1 MQLIVK
7 IGIWIL
13 DNLPSIFIIAI
24 LAFGLLLSANQ
35 AKYKKELQQKM
46 EQIKATTILCVKKND
61 EVSIS
66 GDGQVSFGDS
76 ILKSSAKKVRKV
88 YKNQI
93 LAGFAGA
100 TADAITLF
108 DKFESKLEEFK
119 GNLRRSSVELAKEW
133 RTDRVLRRLEA
144 MMIVADRNEIFLI
157 SGSGDVIEPDIP
169 ICAVGSGGFFA
180 FSAAKALF
188 KFSDLKASEITKE
201 SLKIA
206 SEVCIYTNDS
216 ISTEVLSSEDNA

>member
-1 MQLIVK
+1 
-7 IGIWIL
+7 
-13 DNLPSIFIIAI
+13 
-24 LAFGLLLSANQ
+24 
-35 AKYKKELQQKM
+35 
-46 EQIKATTILCVKKND
+46 
-61 EVSIS
+61 
-66 GDGQVSFGDS
+66 
-76 ILKSSAKKVRKV
+76 
-88 YKNQI
+88 
-93 LAGFAGA
+93 
-100 TADAITLF
+100 
-108 DKFESKLEEFK
+108 
-119 GNLRRSSVELAKEW
+119 
-133 RTDRVLRRLEA
+133 

-216 ISTEVLSSEDNA
+216 IYTEVLSSEDNA

>member
-1 MQLIVK
+1 MK
-7 IGIWIL
+7 NETFHG
-13 DNLPSIFIIAI
+13 
-24 LAFGLLLSANQ
+24 
-35 AKYKKELQQKM
+35 
-46 EQIKATTILCVKKND
+46 TTIIGVRRNNQI
-61 EVSIS
+61 VVG
-66 GDGQVSFGDS
+66 GDGQVTLGNTVM
-76 ILKSSAKKVRKV
+76 KNNAKKVRRLYKDKV
-88 YKNQI
+88 

>member
-1 MQLIVK
+1 
-7 IGIWIL
+7 
-13 DNLPSIFIIAI
+13 
-24 LAFGLLLSANQ
+24 
-35 AKYKKELQQKM
+35 M
-46 EQIKATTILCVKKND
+46 EQIKATTILCVKKNY

>member
-1 MQLIVK
+1 
-7 IGIWIL
+7 
-13 DNLPSIFIIAI
+13 
-24 LAFGLLLSANQ
+24 
-35 AKYKKELQQKM
+35 M

-119 GNLRRSSVELAKEW
+119 GNLRR
-133 RTDRVLRRLEA
+133 
-144 MMIVADRNEIFLI
+144 
-157 SGSGDVIEPDIP
+157 
-169 ICAVGSGGFFA
+169 
-180 FSAAKALF
+180 
-188 KFSDLKASEITKE
+188 
-201 SLKIA
+201 
-206 SEVCIYTNDS
+206 
-216 ISTEVLSSEDNA
+216 

>member
-1 MQLIVK
+1 ML
-7 IGIWIL
+7 
-13 DNLPSIFIIAI
+13 
-24 LAFGLLLSANQ
+24 
-35 AKYKKELQQKM
+35 
-46 EQIKATTILCVKKND
+46 KND

-100 TADAITLF
+100 TADAITL

-144 MMIVADRNEIFLI
+144 MMIVADENEIFLI

-169 ICAVGSGGFFA
+169 ICAVGSGGFLPFQ
-180 FSAAKALF
+180 L
-188 KFSDLKASEITKE
+188 LKHCLNFLI
-201 SLKIA
+201 
-206 SEVCIYTNDS
+206 
-216 ISTEVLSSEDNA
+216 

>member
-1 MQLIVK
+1 MVNHVQYIR
-7 IGIWIL
+7 
-13 DNLPSIFIIAI
+13 F
-24 LAFGLLLSANQ
+24 
-35 AKYKKELQQKM
+35 
-46 EQIKATTILCVKKND
+46 
-61 EVSIS
+61 
-66 GDGQVSFGDS
+66 
-76 ILKSSAKKVRKV
+76 

-206 SEVCIYTNDS
+206 SQVCIYTNDS

>member
-1 MQLIVK
+1 MGSEMCIRDRK
-7 IGIWIL
+7 
-13 DNLPSIFIIAI
+13 
-24 LAFGLLLSANQ
+24 
-35 AKYKKELQQKM
+35 KM
-46 EQIKATTILCVKKND
+46 EQIKATTILCVKKNN

-108 DKFESKLEEFK
+108 DKFEAKLEEFK

-216 ISTEVLSSEDNA
+216 ISTEILRLEDNT

>member
-1 MQLIVK
+1 
-7 IGIWIL
+7 
-13 DNLPSIFIIAI
+13 
-24 LAFGLLLSANQ
+24 
-35 AKYKKELQQKM
+35 M

-144 MMIVADRNEIFLI
+144 MMIVADRNEIFFNFRKRR
-157 SGSGDVIEPDIP
+157 
-169 ICAVGSGGFFA
+169 C
-180 FSAAKALF
+180 
-188 KFSDLKASEITKE
+188 
-201 SLKIA
+201 
-206 SEVCIYTNDS
+206 Y
-216 ISTEVLSSEDNA
+216 

>member
-1 MQLIVK
+1 
-7 IGIWIL
+7 
-13 DNLPSIFIIAI
+13 
-24 LAFGLLLSANQ
+24 
-35 AKYKKELQQKM
+35 M
-46 EQIKATTILCVKKND
+46 EQIKATTILCVKKDN

-66 GDGQVSFGDS
+66 GDGQVSFGNS

-88 YKNQI
+88 YNNQI

-108 DKFESKLEEFK
+108 DKFEAKLEEYK

-133 RTDRVLRRLEA
+133 RTDKILRRLEA
-144 MMIVADRNEIFLI
+144 MMIVADKDEIFLI

-188 KFSDLKASEITKE
+188 KFSNLKAEEIARK
-201 SLKIA
+201 SIKVA
-206 SEVCIYTNDS
+206 SDICVFTNNN
-216 ISTEVLSSEDNA
+216 ITVEKV

>member
-1 MQLIVK
+1 MLK
-7 IGIWIL
+7 K
-13 DNLPSIFIIAI
+13 DN
-24 LAFGLLLSANQ
+24 
-35 AKYKKELQQKM
+35 
-46 EQIKATTILCVKKND
+46 

-66 GDGQVSFGDS
+66 GDGQVSFGNS

-88 YKNQI
+88 YNNQI

-100 TADAITLF
+100 IADAITLF
-108 DKFESKLEEFK
+108 DKFEAKLEEYK

-133 RTDRVLRRLEA
+133 RTDKILRRLEA
-144 MMIVADRNEIFLI
+144 MMIVADKDEIFLI

-188 KFSDLKASEITKE
+188 KFSNLKAEEITKE
-201 SLKIA
+201 SLIIA

-216 ISTEVLSSEDNA
+216 ITTEVL

>member
-1 MQLIVK
+1 
-7 IGIWIL
+7 
-13 DNLPSIFIIAI
+13 
-24 LAFGLLLSANQ
+24 
-35 AKYKKELQQKM
+35 M
-46 EQIKATTILCVKKND
+46 EQIKATTILCVKKNN

-108 DKFESKLEEFK
+108 DKFEAKLEEFK

-216 ISTEVLSSEDNA
+216 ISTEVLRLGDNT